1 MFNYQIIIEYDG
13 TNFLGWQKQKKGR
26 TIQAYIEKTLKKV
39 LNEKINL
46 IGSGRTDKGVHAV
59 AQSANFFT
67 KNEIKKKNQFLHSMN
82 FFFK

>member
-26 TIQAYIEKTLKKV
+26 TIQAHIEKTLKKV

-59 AQSANFFT
+59 AQSANFLQ
-67 KNEIKKKNQFLHSMN
+67 KNEIKKKIN
-82 FFFK
+82 FCSQ